1 MIKKIFKFR
10 QSISIYLIILGLK
23 LKAYDFCAFVVWFNI
38 ERIKN
43 INTNFKSRN
52 LKKVLVFPKSGG
64 NEDLFEAFKN
74 NKNNSIIFFRL
85 PRRFLKGIH
94 SFCFK
99 NTPIKDYFT
108 QIKSHEKNY
117 KKKQLYVLSLTKIFN
132 SLNKFVNFNSLISFN
147 IFYYAEKYLDEV
159 CINSNKKFI
168 ILHKESTFTPLE
180 EKGATSIYGKNNDKS
195 LANKISVYSKSQKDI
210 LIKSKIAKKD
220 QIIVNGCP
228 RSDYSFKLRKA
239 NPQKDLI
246 VYYLIEKKR
255 SQNLLSKKNKF
266 NWNNLY
272 SQTLKYLLEYVK
284 NNPKIKLVIKG
295 KTGIHNNFQYEKFL
309 SDNCIFIDGGTGEKL
324 LKSAKVVVAFNT
336 TVLFEAIA
344 GNRNLIIPNFNNEN
358 IKKRNLVY
366 RIENSEYFVNSKS
379 QFFKKINSYLNLKYK
394 DRKLSNK
401 EKKVL
406 NYYLGNSDGKSGKRL
421 ANFLRKS
428 IS

>member
-1 MIKKIFKFR
+1 MI
-10 QSISIYLIILGLK
+10 
-23 LKAYDFCAFVVWFNI
+23 
-38 ERIKN
+38 
-43 INTNFKSRN
+43 T
-52 LKKVLVFPKSGG
+52 
-64 NEDLFEAFKN
+64 FKN
-74 NKNNSIIFFRL
+74 NKNNNIIFFRL

-99 NTPIKDYFT
+99 DTTIKDYFT
-108 QIKSHEKNY
+108 RIKSHEINL
-117 KKKQLYVLSLTKIFN
+117 KKKRLYVLSLTKIFN

-180 EKGATSIYGKNNDKS
+180 EKGATSIYGENNDKS
-195 LANKISVYSKSQKDI
+195 FANKISVYSKSQKDI
-210 LIKSKIAKKD
+210 LVKSKIAKKD
-220 QIIVNGCP
+220 QIVVNGCP
-228 RSDYSFKLRKA
+228 RSDYSFKLRKVK
-239 NPQKDLI
+239 PQRDLI

-272 SQTLKYLLEYVK
+272 SQTLKYLLEYIK
-284 NNPKIKLVIKG
+284 NNPKIRLVLKG

-324 LKSAKVVVAFNT
+324 LKSAKVVIAFNT

-366 RIENSEYFVNSKS
+366 RIENPEYFANSKS

-394 DRKLSNK
+394 DRKLSDR

>member
-1 MIKKIFKFR
+1 MKKNDLK
-10 QSISIYLIILGLK
+10 IY
-23 LKAYDFCAFVVWFNI
+23 F
-38 ERIKN
+38 
-43 INTNFKSRN
+43 
-52 LKKVLVFPKSGG
+52 
-64 NEDLFEAFKN
+64 
-74 NKNNSIIFFRL
+74 
-85 PRRFLKGIH
+85 
-94 SFCFK
+94 
-99 NTPIKDYFT
+99 
-108 QIKSHEKNY
+108 Q
-117 KKKQLYVLSLTKIFN
+117 
-132 SLNKFVNFNSLISFN
+132 
-147 IFYYAEKYLDEV
+147 
-159 CINSNKKFI
+159 
-168 ILHKESTFTPLE
+168 
-180 EKGATSIYGKNNDKS
+180 
-195 LANKISVYSKSQKDI
+195 
-210 LIKSKIAKKD
+210 
-220 QIIVNGCP
+220 
-228 RSDYSFKLRKA
+228 
-239 NPQKDLI
+239 
-246 VYYLIEKKR
+246 
-255 SQNLLSKKNKF
+255 KKNKF

>member
-180 EKGATSIYGKNNDKS
+180 EKGATSIYGKSNDKS

-239 NPQKDLI
+239 KPQKDLI

-255 SQNLLSKKNKF
+255 SQNLLSKKK
-266 NWNNLY
+266 
-272 SQTLKYLLEYVK
+272 
-284 NNPKIKLVIKG
+284 
-295 KTGIHNNFQYEKFL
+295 
-309 SDNCIFIDGGTGEKL
+309 
-324 LKSAKVVVAFNT
+324 
-336 TVLFEAIA
+336 
-344 GNRNLIIPNFNNEN
+344 
-358 IKKRNLVY
+358 
-366 RIENSEYFVNSKS
+366 
-379 QFFKKINSYLNLKYK
+379 
-394 DRKLSNK
+394 
-401 EKKVL
+401 
-406 NYYLGNSDGKSGKRL
+406 
-421 ANFLRKS
+421 
-428 IS
+428 